1 MSDQQPKKRAGRPP
15 NPERANVSERSTFSI
30 RLRGSI
36 RAKLIEESTRSGRSI
51 SEEIESRLESSF
63 EEDRRRSN
71 LSDGQKL
78 AVRAVERCWEFF
90 EMKVGSNEWSDFE
103 SGRAAMRTA
112 MLQTVDFMFPALPVE
127 KMTPHDRAEL
137 EQLQTIS
144 DEVVDMITWR
154 HKDPQKAFPN
164 NKLLQA
170 GNGPISAVEA
180 HNRWRKNQKAGSQ

>member
-1 MSDQQPKKRAGRPP
+1 MTEVEKPKNKGGRPRKHPQGNRIPTLAFRVRAG
-15 NPERANVSERSTFSI
+15 
-30 RLRGSI
+30 LRDKLEAG
-36 RAKLIEESTRSGRSI
+36 AKQNERSI
-51 SEEIESRLESSF
+51 SEEIEQRLEHSF
-63 EEDRRRSN
+63 QEDQRTSN

-90 EMKVGSNEWSDFE
+90 EMKIGSNEWSDFE
-103 SGRAAMRTA
+103 SGRAAMRAA
-112 MLQTVDFMFPALPVE
+112 MLQTIDFMFPALPVE
-127 KMTPHDRAEL
+127 EMTPHDRAEL

-154 HKDPQKAFPN
+154 HKDPQKVFPN

-180 HNRWRKNQKAGSQ
+180 HHRWRKSQKADTQ